1 MPSSPQDRRTR
12 ISKRSQ
18 NLDNAKRVVTLR
30 VPTVLDQ
37 NIEAFSITQGKLK
50 SEIIIEAISAYLV
63 SKNLQPTKP
72 PRLSLSY

>member
-1 MPSSPQDRRTR
+1 MPSTAHDRG
-12 ISKRSQ
+12 SGLSF
-18 NLDNAKRVVTLR
+18 AGPKRVLTLR

-50 SEIIIEAISAYLV
+50 SEIIIEAITIYLQNN
-63 SKNLQPTKP
+63 KLQPNKP